1 MMLSSAWRAEIGMSI
16 KVFMPFLNDKLS
28 VLAFQ
33 VLCFGQ
39 FLRLETDRFTK
50 NDLPLHLKDRFAAP
64 ILHMDMNPG
73 VIVAVKEK
81 AVSVLGENCRHRI

>member
-1 MMLSSAWRAEIGMSI
+1 MSI

-28 VLAFQ
+28 VLACQ

-50 NDLPLHLKDRFAAP
+50 NDLPLPLHLKDRFAAP
-64 ILHMDMNPG
+64 ILHMDMNRG